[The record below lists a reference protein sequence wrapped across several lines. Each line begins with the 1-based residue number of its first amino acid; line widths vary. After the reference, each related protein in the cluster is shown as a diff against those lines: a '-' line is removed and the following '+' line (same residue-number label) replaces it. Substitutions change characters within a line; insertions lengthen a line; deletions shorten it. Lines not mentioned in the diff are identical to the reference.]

1 MSGGTDANNR
11 VTTQQFYETQ
21 LETNKEIAAT
31 NDKIA
36 QMEIRILERLD
47 GIPTR
52 VGKNEDEIK
61 TLRKRSNLNDV
72 VVLVV
77 GVVVSAITSAIG
89 WNR

>member
-21 LETNKEIAAT
+21 LETNREIAAT